1 MKAILMGSLLLLGCV
16 AGLRGQSANSL
27 VNTAESPYARLAG
40 TALDAVR
47 WTEGFWA
54 ERFDVA
60 MHSLSPRLM
69 ETYLDEHVSHA
80 FTNFSI
86 AAGHAEGAHAG
97 PPFHDGDFYKVLEA
111 TASLY
116 ALSRDA
122 AIDRQMDTIIAVIAA
137 AQRSDGYLHTP
148 VRIIERQ
155 HPDSSAA
162 FADRL
167 NFETYNLGHLMTA
180 ACIHHRATGKR
191 TLLDVAIRA
200 TDYLYTFYRH
210 ASPELARNAICP
222 SHYMGVVEMYRT
234 TRDSRYLELARSL
247 IDIRGLMDEG
257 TDDNQ
262 DRIPFRAQTEAMG
275 HAVRANYLYAGVA
288 DVYAETGDTTLLGPL
303 HRIWKN
309 MTETKMYIT
318 GACGALYDGVSPDA
332 TSYSPPDIQQVHQA
346 YGRSYQLPNL
356 TAHNETCA
364 NIGNLLWNWRMFLLT
379 GDACY
384 TDIVERTLY
393 NSILSGVS
401 LDGKDFCYTNPLR
414 VSADFPYALR
424 WEGGRIP
431 YIALSNCC
439 PPNTARTL
447 AEVQNYAYSVSTEGL
462 WVNLYGGNT
471 LHTKLRGG
479 GKVGVQQT
487 TDYPWDGEVGL
498 AFTEVPGG
506 VFSLFLRIPA
516 WCEGARVSVNGI
528 PEGDSLAPGTYIEI
542 RRQWTVNDHVTLSL
556 PMEVQLIQAH
566 PLVEEV
572 RNQVAVQRGP
582 IVYCLESADV
592 DNVRMDDIILP
603 SHVRLTPEKMQ
614 IGAHALVSL
623 TGYVKAAEALDWSGK
638 LYRRTAMARRAVA
651 VRLIPYYAWGNRGE
665 TEMMV
670 WMNVAY

>member
-1 MKAILMGSLLLLGCV
+1 MKAILMGSLLLLGSV
-16 AGLRGQSANSL
+16 AGLRGQSVNSL

-116 ALSRDA
+116 AMSRDT

-200 TDYLYTFYRH
+200 TDYLYLFYRH

-234 TRDSRYLELARSL
+234 TRDSRYLELARNL

-303 HRIWKN
+303 HLIWKN

-447 AEVQNYAYSVSTEGL
+447 AEVQNYAYSVSAEGL

-498 AFTEVPGG
+498 AFTEVPGDA
-506 VFSLFLRIPA
+506 FSLFLRIPA
-516 WCEGARVSVNGI
+516 WCEGAEVSVNGKR
-528 PEGDSLAPGTYIEI
+528 GVVKATAGSYVEI
-542 RRQWTVNDHVTLSL
+542 RRVWKAGDQIGLSL
-556 PMEVQLIQAH
+556 PMDIKLMRAN
-566 PLVEEV
+566 PLVEEA

-582 IVYCLESADV
+582 VVYCLESPDLKDV
-592 DNVRMDDIILP
+592 KIDDVIVP
-603 SHVRLTPEKMQ
+603 SDIHLAPEKMRIEEQ
-614 IGAHALVSL
+614 TLVAL
-623 TGYVKAAEALDWSGK
+623 TGKAKAVTPARWSGT
-638 LYRRTAMARRAVA
+638 LYREAATELRPVEL
-651 VRLIPYYAWGNRGE
+651 RLIPYFAWGNRGGS
-665 TEMMV
+665 EMTV
-670 WMNVAY
+670 WMSVGY